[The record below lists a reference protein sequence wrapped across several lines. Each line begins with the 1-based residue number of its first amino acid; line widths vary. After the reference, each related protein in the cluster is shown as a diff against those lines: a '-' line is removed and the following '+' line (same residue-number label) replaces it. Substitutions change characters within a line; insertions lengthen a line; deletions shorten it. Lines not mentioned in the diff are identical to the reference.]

1 MTKTNQNNLGAR
13 NRFEDSEW
21 KQKVVDLR
29 RVVRVMAG
37 GKRFKFRAVV
47 ILGNRLGKVGVGV
60 DKGEDVSQAIEKATR
75 DAKRNI
81 IEVPFVKDTIPHEI
95 SAKYKAAKVIIKPA
109 SQGVG
114 VIAGGAVRVVL
125 DLAGV
130 KNVTAK
136 ILSRSANKLN
146 NARVAVAALKQLR
159 SVK

>member
-1 MTKTNQNNLGAR
+1 MTRINQSNLGAR

-60 DKGEDVSQAIEKATR
+60 DKGDDVSQAIEKATR

-95 SAKYKAAKVIIKPA
+95 YAKYKASKVIIKPA
-109 SQGVG
+109 SRGVG

-136 ILSRSANKLN
+136 ILSRSVNKLN
-146 NARVAVAALKQLR
+146 NARVTIVALKELK
-159 SVK
+159 SIK